1 LDGTAWQKTF
11 DTRDTMDEFWDWC
24 GEAPMDHDAAYKKFE
39 LRFKPK
45 KTNTEGMDAEHR
57 SQAPAG
63 LGWEAFL

>member
-1 LDGTAWQKTF
+1 
-11 DTRDTMDEFWDWC
+11 
-24 GEAPMDHDAAYKKFE
+24 MDHDAAYKKFE

-63 LGWEAFL
+63 LGWQAFV

>member
-1 LDGTAWQKTF
+1 
-11 DTRDTMDEFWDWC
+11 MDEFWDWC